1 MGYVQETQLR
11 AFPKEFIHP
20 TQWQSD
26 QLPECSDGA
35 SSLTSASLSVSEHHL
50 DTPSGTDPTSQPLP
64 SETHITRS
72 WRTREQPM
80 PRHRCIEEV
89 DGSTVSF
96 EGNDGC
102 LESWMFGEPRRG

>member
-50 DTPSGTDPTSQPLP
+50 DTPSARIPRPSRCQARRILLEVGGPESSQCRGIDVLKKWMGR
-64 SETHITRS
+64 RS
-72 WRTREQPM
+72 
-80 PRHRCIEEV
+80 I
-89 DGSTVSF
+89 F
-96 EGNDGC
+96 EGNEGC
-102 LESWMFGEPRRG
+102 LESWMFGEP